1 LWRRRYFC
9 FEIRRFRSH
18 NLRSILT
25 GRAVL
30 PRRRDYFGLR
40 SNAALPILV
49 FYMKRTH
56 HCNELRPAHIG
67 QTVTLSGWVHS
78 RRDLGGLIFIDIR
91 DREGR
96 TQTVFDPSDLTP
108 ELFVQAAALR
118 SECVV
123 SITGKVRHRPDGTNN
138 AKIPTGEVE
147 VGVTALEVL
156 NMAEVL
162 PFPVDDPEIASKV
175 NEELRLK
182 YRYLDLRRPEMARN
196 LKVRSKVAIA
206 TRSYMDEQGFLE
218 VETPT
223 LFKSTP
229 EGAREFLVPNRR
241 EPGTFYAL
249 PQSPQQFKQ
258 ILMVAGV
265 EKYFQLA
272 RCYRDEDLRAD
283 RQPEFTQIDLEMSF
297 IDRED
302 IYTLIEGLLK
312 RVWKIALNI
321 DVSTPFQ
328 RITFEEALNR
338 YGIDKPDTRFAME
351 LADMTE
357 DFRASTFKVFSGTIA
372 NGGVVKALNA
382 KGMAGATQG
391 QIETMTEYAK
401 SFGAKGLAFIKV
413 ENGEWK
419 SPIVKFFSEAEK
431 AALTSKLKIE
441 EGDLILFAADQWL
454 NACEILGK
462 IRLYCAD
469 VLKGQGKLVIPADQF
484 NFLWVIEFPL
494 LGFDREQNRWYSSHH
509 PFTAPVTEDI
519 PLLKTDPKKV
529 RGQHY
534 DVVVNGVEL
543 GGGSIRIHQPDVQKT
558 IFEELLAIPPEETKL
573 RFGYMLDAFKYG
585 APPHGGIAL
594 GFDRLIAILCGTP
607 SIRDVIAFPKTAKG
621 TCLMTDSPSQV
632 SSKQLR
638 ELYLEVKTQKKDAP
652 PAPPKT

>member
-1 LWRRRYFC
+1 
-9 FEIRRFRSH
+9 
-18 NLRSILT
+18 
-25 GRAVL
+25 
-30 PRRRDYFGLR
+30 
-40 SNAALPILV
+40 
-49 FYMKRTH
+49 MKRTH

-108 ELFVQAAALR
+108 ELFAQAASLR

-123 SITGKVRHRPDGTNN
+123 SLTGKVRHRPEGTNN

-162 PFPVDDPEIASKV
+162 PFPVDDPEIANKV
-175 NEELRLK
+175 NEELRLQ

-206 TRSYMDEQGFLE
+206 ARSFMDEQGFLE

-283 RQPEFTQIDLEMSF
+283 RQPEFTQVDIEMSF

-302 IYTLIEGLLK
+302 IYSLIEGLLK
-312 RVWKIALNI
+312 RVWKTALNL
-321 DVSTPFQ
+321 DVPTPFK
-328 RITFEEALNR
+328 RISFEEALNR

-351 LADMTE
+351 LVDMTE
-357 DFRASTFKVFSGTIA
+357 DFRASTFKVFSGTIT

-391 QIETMTEYAK
+391 QIETMTDYAK

-413 ENGEWK
+413 EGGEWK

-431 AALTSKLKIE
+431 AALTTKLKIE

-469 VLKGQGKLVIPADQF
+469 VLKSQGKLVIDPKQF

-509 PFTAPVTEDI
+509 PFTAPVAEDI
-519 PLLKTDPKKV
+519 ALLKTDPKKV

-534 DVVVNGVEL
+534 DIVVNGVEL

-594 GFDRLIAILCGTP
+594 GFDRLIAILCGTS

-632 SSKQLR
+632 SPKQLR
-638 ELYLEVKTQKKDAP
+638 DLYLEVKVKPPT
-652 PAPPKT
+652 PAPVKT

>member
-1 LWRRRYFC
+1 
-9 FEIRRFRSH
+9 
-18 NLRSILT
+18 
-25 GRAVL
+25 
-30 PRRRDYFGLR
+30 
-40 SNAALPILV
+40 
-49 FYMKRTH
+49 MKRTH
-56 HCNELRPAHIG
+56 HCNELRPAHLG

-96 TQTVFDPSDLTP
+96 TQTVFDPSDWTK
-108 ELFVQAAALR
+108 ELFEQAATLR

-123 SITGKVRHRPDGTNN
+123 SITGKVRQRPAGTNN
-138 AKIPTGEVE
+138 PKIPTGEVE
-147 VGVTALEVL
+147 LMAQSFEVL

-162 PFPVDDPEIASKV
+162 PFPVDDPEVANKV
-175 NEELRLK
+175 NEELRLQ

-196 LKVRSKVAIA
+196 LRTRSKVAIA
-206 TRSYMDEQGFLE
+206 ARSFMDEQGFLE

-283 RQPEFTQIDLEMSF
+283 RQPEFTQLDIEMSF
-297 IDRED
+297 IERED
-302 IYTLIEGLLK
+302 IYALIEGLLK
-312 RVWKIALNI
+312 RVWKTALNA
-321 DVSTPFQ
+321 DVPTPFK
-328 RITFEEALNR
+328 RISFEEALNR
-338 YGIDKPDTRFAME
+338 YGIDKPDTRFGME
-351 LADMTE
+351 LVDFTE
-357 DFRASTFKVFSGTIA
+357 EFKASTFKVFSGAIA
-372 NGGVVKALNA
+372 NRGVVKAMNA

-401 SFGAKGLAFIKV
+401 SFGAKGLAYIKV
-413 ENGEWK
+413 EKGADGATVEWK
-419 SPIVKFFSEAEK
+419 SPIVKFFNDAEK
-431 AALTSKLKIE
+431 QALIAKLKIE

-454 NACEILGK
+454 TACEILGK

-469 VLKGQGKLVIPADQF
+469 VLKTQGKLTIPADQF

-509 PFTAPVTEDI
+509 PFTAPVTDDI
-519 PLLKTDPKKV
+519 PLLKSDPKKV

-534 DVVVNGVEL
+534 DIVVNGVEL

-558 IFEELLAIPPEETKL
+558 IFEELLQIPPDLVKA
-573 RFGYMLDAFKYG
+573 RFGYMLEAFKYG

-594 GFDRLIAILCGTP
+594 GFDRLIAILCNTP

-621 TCLMTDSPSQV
+621 TCLMTDSPSTV
-632 SSKQLR
+632 EPKQLR
-638 ELYLEVKTQKKDAP
+638 DLHIELKVKQPVTTPP
-652 PAPPKT
+652 PAPKA

>member
-1 LWRRRYFC
+1 
-9 FEIRRFRSH
+9 
-18 NLRSILT
+18 
-25 GRAVL
+25 
-30 PRRRDYFGLR
+30 
-40 SNAALPILV
+40 
-49 FYMKRTH
+49 MKRTH

-96 TQTVFDPSDLTP
+96 TQTVFDPSDLSK
-108 ELFVQAAALR
+108 ELFAQAAALR

-123 SITGKVRHRPDGTNN
+123 SLTGKVRHRPEGTNN
-138 AKIPTGEVE
+138 AKIPTGEIE
-147 VGVTALEVL
+147 VGIVALEVL

-162 PFPVDDPEIASKV
+162 PFAVDDPEVASKV
-175 NEELRLK
+175 NEELRLQ

-196 LKVRSKVAIA
+196 LKLRSKVAIA
-206 TRSYMDEQGFLE
+206 ARSFMDEQGFLE

-283 RQPEFTQIDLEMSF
+283 RQPEFTQVDIEMSF

-302 IYTLIEGLLK
+302 IYSLIEGLLK
-312 RVWKIALNI
+312 RVWKTALNI
-321 DVSTPFQ
+321 DIPTPFK
-328 RITFEEALNR
+328 RISFEEALDR
-338 YGIDKPDTRFAME
+338 YGIDKPDTRFGME
-351 LADMTE
+351 LADLTE

-413 ENGEWK
+413 EGGEWK

-431 AALTSKLKIE
+431 AALTTKLAIQ

-469 VLKGQGKLVIPADQF
+469 VLKSQSKLVIPADQF

-594 GFDRLIAILCGTP
+594 GFDRLIAILCGTS

-632 SSKQLR
+632 SPKQLR
-638 ELYLEVKTQKKDAP
+638 DLYLEVKVKKPETAP
-652 PAPPKT
+652 SPAAPAKA

>member
-1 LWRRRYFC
+1 
-9 FEIRRFRSH
+9 
-18 NLRSILT
+18 
-25 GRAVL
+25 
-30 PRRRDYFGLR
+30 
-40 SNAALPILV
+40 
-49 FYMKRTH
+49 MKRTH

-96 TQTVFDPSDLTP
+96 TQTVFDPSDLKP
-108 ELFVQAAALR
+108 ELFTQAAALR

-123 SITGKVRHRPDGTNN
+123 SLTGKVRQRPAGTNN
-138 AKIPTGEVE
+138 VKIPTGEVE

-162 PFPVDDPEIASKV
+162 PFPVDDPEIANKV
-175 NEELRLK
+175 NEELRLQ

-283 RQPEFTQIDLEMSF
+283 RQPEFTQVDIEMSF

-302 IYTLIEGLLK
+302 IYALIEGLLK
-312 RVWKIALNI
+312 KVWKTALSI
-321 DVSTPFQ
+321 DVPTPFK
-328 RITFEEALNR
+328 RISFEEALNR
-338 YGIDKPDTRFAME
+338 YGIDKPDTRFGME
-351 LADMTE
+351 LVDMTE
-357 DFRASTFKVFSGTIA
+357 DFKASTFKVFSGTIA

-419 SPIVKFFSEAEK
+419 SPIVKFFSDAEK
-431 AALTSKLKIE
+431 AALTTKLVIQ

-469 VLKGQGKLVIPADQF
+469 VLKGQGKLTIPADQF

-509 PFTAPVTEDI
+509 PFTAPVADDI

-573 RFGYMLDAFKYG
+573 RFGYMLDAFRYG

-594 GFDRLIAILCGTP
+594 GFDRLIAILCNTP

-621 TCLMTDSPSQV
+621 TDLMTDSPSTV
-632 SSKQLR
+632 SPKQLR
-638 ELYLEVKTQKKDAP
+638 DLYLEVKVKKPETPTAP
-652 PAPPKT
+652 AK

>member
-1 LWRRRYFC
+1 
-9 FEIRRFRSH
+9 
-18 NLRSILT
+18 
-25 GRAVL
+25 
-30 PRRRDYFGLR
+30 
-40 SNAALPILV
+40 
-49 FYMKRTH
+49 MKRTH
-56 HCNELRPAHIG
+56 HCNELRPAHAG
-67 QTVTLSGWVHS
+67 QTVVLSGWVHS

-96 TQTVFDPSDLTP
+96 TQTVFDPSDLAR
-108 ELFVQAAALR
+108 ELFDLSASLR

-123 SITGKVRHRPDGTNN
+123 TVTGKVRVRPAGTNN
-138 AKIPTGEVE
+138 PKIATGEIE
-147 VGVTALEVL
+147 IAASALEVL

-162 PFPVDDPEIASKV
+162 PFPVDDPEVAKTV
-175 NEELRLK
+175 NEELRLQ

-196 LKVRSKVAIA
+196 LKLRSKVAIA
-206 TRSYMDEQGFLE
+206 TRAYFDEQGFLE

-229 EGAREFLVPNRR
+229 EGAREFLVPCRTQV
-241 EPGTFYAL
+241 GKFYAL

-258 ILMVAGV
+258 ILMVGGI

-297 IDRED
+297 IERED
-302 IYTLIEGLLK
+302 IYALGEGLLK
-312 RVWKIALNI
+312 RIWKIALGI
-321 DVSTPFQ
+321 EIPTPFK
-328 RITFEEALNR
+328 RIPFQEALNR
-338 YGIDKPDTRFAME
+338 YGIDKPDTRFGME
-351 LADMTE
+351 LADFTQE
-357 DFRASTFKVFSGTIA
+357 FKASTFKVFSGVIA

-382 KGMAGATQG
+382 RGLASATQG

-462 IRLYCAD
+462 IRLYCAE
-469 VLKGQGKLVIPADQF
+469 VLKGQAKLTIDPHQY

-509 PFTAPVTEDI
+509 PFTAPVAEDL
-519 PLLKTDPKKV
+519 PLLKSDPKKV

-534 DVVVNGVEL
+534 DVVVNGVE
-543 GGGSIRIHQPDVQKT
+543 
-558 IFEELLAIPPEETKL
+558 
-573 RFGYMLDAFKYG
+573 
-585 APPHGGIAL
+585 
-594 GFDRLIAILCGTP
+594 
-607 SIRDVIAFPKTAKG
+607 
-621 TCLMTDSPSQV
+621 
-632 SSKQLR
+632 
-638 ELYLEVKTQKKDAP
+638 
-652 PAPPKT
+652 

>member
-1 LWRRRYFC
+1 
-9 FEIRRFRSH
+9 
-18 NLRSILT
+18 
-25 GRAVL
+25 
-30 PRRRDYFGLR
+30 
-40 SNAALPILV
+40 
-49 FYMKRTH
+49 MKRTH

-108 ELFVQAAALR
+108 EQFTQAASLR

-123 SITGKVRHRPDGTNN
+123 SLTGKVRHRPDGTNN
-138 AKIPTGEVE
+138 SKIPTGEIE
-147 VGVTALEVL
+147 VGITAFEVL

-162 PFPVDDPEIASKV
+162 PFQIDDPEAAAKV
-175 NEELRLK
+175 AEDTRLQ

-206 TRSYMDEQGFLE
+206 TRSFMDEQGFLE

-241 EPGTFYAL
+241 EAGTFYAL

-283 RQPEFTQIDLEMSF
+283 RQPEFTQVDIEMSF

-302 IYTLIEGLLK
+302 IYALIEGLLK
-312 RVWKIALNI
+312 RVWKTALNMDI
-321 DVSTPFQ
+321 PTPFK
-328 RITFEEALNR
+328 RISFEEALNR
-338 YGIDKPDTRFAME
+338 FGIDKPDTRFAME
-351 LADMTE
+351 LVDMTE

-382 KGMAGATQG
+382 KGLAGATQG
-391 QIETMTEYAK
+391 QLETMTEYAK

-431 AALTSKLKIE
+431 AALTTKLAIQ

-469 VLKGQGKLVIPADQF
+469 VLKTQGKLVIDPKQF

-509 PFTAPVTEDI
+509 PFTAPVADDI
-519 PLLKTDPKKV
+519 QFLKTDPKRV

-534 DVVVNGVEL
+534 DIVVNGVEL
-543 GGGSIRIHQPDVQKT
+543 GGGSIRIHQPNVQKT
-558 IFEELLAIPPEETKL
+558 IFEELLAIPPEETRL

-594 GFDRLIAILCGTP
+594 GFDRLIAILCGTQ

-632 SSKQLR
+632 SPKQLR
-638 ELYLEVKTQKKDAP
+638 DLYIEVKAKPVTP
-652 PAPPKT
+652 PAPAPAK